1 LGVPISWRR
10 CIELALPI
18 MGSAT
23 PKSSTLGLPSRVMK
37 MFDGLM
43 SR

>member
-1 LGVPISWRR
+1 
-10 CIELALPI
+10 